1 MTKVIRKPQNP
12 RTAIVQLTSRT
23 KGKKKRKI
31 LYQPS
36 SIDNVK
42 VPKTAMM
49 AKSSLQGSSI
59 KKSQTS
65 TNHLKRLKKAR
76 RSIICPCY
84 HKLNKKWRQTKRQN
98 KNKRQNQ
105 QRRNQNK
112 AQNQNKRRVR
122 LAPEQKILEKITSA
136 NKDPPMQPVT
146 IEQRPDTL

>member
-12 RTAIVQLTSRT
+12 RTVIVQLTSRT

-31 LYQPS
+31 LCQPRF
-36 SIDNVK
+36 IDSVE
-42 VPKTAMM
+42 VPKAKMM

-65 TNHLKRLKKAR
+65 TNHSKKLKKAR
-76 RSIICPCY
+76 STICVYY
-84 HKLNKKWRQTKRQN
+84 HKLNKKWSQTKRQN
-98 KNKRQNQ
+98 QNKRQNQ

-112 AQNQNKRRVR
+112 KPNQNKRRVR
-122 LAPEQKILEKITSA
+122 LAPEQKILEKMTSA

-146 IEQRPDTL
+146 VEHRPESL